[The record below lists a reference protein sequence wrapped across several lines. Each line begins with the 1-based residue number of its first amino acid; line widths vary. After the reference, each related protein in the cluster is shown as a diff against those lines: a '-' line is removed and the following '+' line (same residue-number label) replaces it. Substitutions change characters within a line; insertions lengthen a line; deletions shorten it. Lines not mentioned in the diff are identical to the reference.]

1 MTESESVA
9 LPLGDTPISSYQYI
23 LADIADYIKHFLYLF
38 QKFLMRAAPE
48 GEAAGAKTRRRRP
61 KAGQRRPKA
70 GRRGRRQD
78 DSAQRRNGGSE
89 DKAAAPENRAA
100 APEGETTVPKG
111 GATVPENEE
120 AAPEGGRR
128 HRRQGDGSKTGRRVA
143 FRLRVG
149 EAVVQEDGAAIAFYI
164 FFKNFFIPRKRRG
177 EHPAF

>member
-23 LADIADYIKHFLYLF
+23 LADIADYIKHFLYIF
-38 QKFLMRAAPE
+38 QKIFN
-48 GEAAGAKTRRRRP
+48 AGD
-61 KAGQRRPKA
+61 GI
-70 GRRGRRQD
+70 
-78 DSAQRRNGGSE
+78 
-89 DKAAAPENRAA
+89 
-100 APEGETTVPKG
+100 
-111 GATVPENEE
+111 EE
-120 AAPEGGRR
+120 RRR

-164 FFKNFFIPRKRRG
+164 FFKNFPIPCKRRG